1 MSRKW
6 MILLIII
13 LIYLPVSIDATIL
26 HVAIPTLNQALALSN
41 AELLWIIDIY
51 ALVMVGLLLPMGA
64 LGDRIGFKRMML
76 IGGVIFAIA
85 SLCAAFSS
93 TAMQLI
99 ASRVLLACG
108 AAMIIPATLSGLR
121 LSFENEKQRN
131 FALGIWGTVGG
142 GGAAIGPLV
151 GGFVLEHFHWGMV
164 FLINVPIIVVVLILT
179 LVVIPRQPI
188 QAKQKLNLF
197 QALTLVS
204 AILMIIYAL
213 KTLMYQ
219 FSMLSLSSL
228 LLGSILLYGF
238 VRQQRAMH
246 NAMID
251 FSLLQKPI
259 ITSSMLMIVVA
270 MLALVG
276 FELLLSQELQ
286 FIHGYSPLEAG
297 LFILPF
303 IIAISLGGPLASVL
317 VNRFGI
323 RSVAS
328 SGLLLCGLSFAALA
342 QLNFDSDH
350 YQAWASMIV
359 LGISVEIVL
368 MSSTAA
374 IMSAVS
380 AEKATAAGAI
390 EGMAYE
396 LGAGVGV
403 AIFGLMLS
411 FFYLRHLYY
420 PAELSLTERES
431 LGHSIGETLHALTQF
446 DPALTQ
452 SITQSAFSAFSVA
465 HNAVLNSAAL
475 LFLILAVFI
484 WRRMPS
490 QNSGLQ

>member
-6 MILLIII
+6 MILIIII

-26 HVAIPTLNQALALSN
+26 HVAIPTLNEALALSN

-76 IGGVIFAIA
+76 IGGLIFAVA
-85 SLCAAFSS
+85 SLCAAFST

-99 ASRVLLACG
+99 GARVLLACG

-121 LSFENEKQRN
+121 ISFENEKQRN

-164 FLINVPIIVVVLILT
+164 FLINVPIIAVVLFLT
-179 LVVIPRQPI
+179 LLVIPRQPI
-188 QAKQKLNLF
+188 QAKQKLNLM
-197 QALTLVS
+197 QALTLVT

-219 FSMLSLSSL
+219 FSSVSLASL
-228 LLGSILLYGF
+228 ILGSVLLFGF
-238 VRQQRAMH
+238 VRQQHAAK

-251 FSLLQKPI
+251 FSLFQRPI
-259 ITSSMLMIVVA
+259 ISISILMIVVA

-286 FIHGYSPLEAG
+286 FILGYSPLEAG
-297 LFILPF
+297 LYILPF
-303 IIAISLGGPLASVL
+303 IIAISLGGPLASLL

-323 RSVAS
+323 RNVAS
-328 SGLLLCGLSFAALA
+328 SGLLFCALSFAALA
-342 QLNFDSDH
+342 QLNFDQEH
-350 YQAWASMIV
+350 YQAWAWMML

-396 LGAGVGV
+396 LGAGLGV

-411 FFYLRHLYY
+411 FFYLRNLVY
-420 PAELSLTERES
+420 PTALNETQRQS
-431 LGHSIGETLHALTQF
+431 LGHSIGETLQAVRQF
-446 DPALTQ
+446 DPALAQ
-452 SITQSAFSAFSVA
+452 SMTEAASHAFTVSHS
-465 HNAVLNSAAL
+465 AVLYSAAAI
-475 LFLILAVFI
+475 FLILMLFI
-484 WRRMPS
+484 WRHMPKTH
-490 QNSGLQ
+490 

>member
-26 HVAIPTLNQALALSN
+26 HVAIPTLNEALALSN

-51 ALVMVGLLLPMGA
+51 PLVMVGLLLPMGA

-93 TAMQLI
+93 TALQLI
-99 ASRVLLACG
+99 GSRVLLACG

-164 FLINVPIIVVVLILT
+164 FLINVPIIAVVLLMT

-188 QAKQKLNLF
+188 QAKQNLNLM
-197 QALTLVS
+197 QALILVS

-213 KTLMYQ
+213 KTLLYQ
-219 FSMLSLSSL
+219 FSILSLISL
-228 LLGSILLYGF
+228 FIGAILLYGF
-238 VRQQRAMH
+238 VRQQRAAK

-251 FSLLQKPI
+251 FSLFQKPI
-259 ITSSMLMIVVA
+259 IASSMLMIVVA

-286 FIHGYSPLEAG
+286 FVLGYSPLEAG
-297 LFILPF
+297 LYILPF

-328 SGLLLCGLSFAALA
+328 SGLLFCALSFAALA
-342 QLNFDSDH
+342 QLNFALDH
-350 YQAWASMIV
+350 YQAWACMIL

-374 IMSAVS
+374 IMSAVN

-396 LGAGVGV
+396 LGAGIGV

-411 FFYLRHLYY
+411 FFYLQNMHY
-420 PAELSLTERES
+420 PAELSQPQREA
-431 LGHSIGETLHALTQF
+431 LGHSIGETLQAVSQF
-446 DPALTQ
+446 DPALAE
-452 SITQSAFSAFSVA
+452 SISQAAFRAFSVS
-465 HNAVLNSAAL
+465 HSAVLYSAAS
-475 LFLILAVFI
+475 LFLILTLFI
-484 WRRMPS
+484 WRRMP
-490 QNSGLQ
+490 QKPTLNA